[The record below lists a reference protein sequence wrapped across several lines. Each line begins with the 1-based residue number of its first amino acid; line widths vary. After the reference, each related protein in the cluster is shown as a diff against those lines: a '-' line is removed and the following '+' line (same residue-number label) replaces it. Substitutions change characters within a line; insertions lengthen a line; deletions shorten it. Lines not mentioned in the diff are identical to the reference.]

1 MNNTIL
7 VSASREYKIHCGG
20 GILESALS
28 DFLSSARY
36 ERILIVTDT
45 TVDSF
50 YGVKVLNLLKHSGR
64 ECFKFAFPP
73 GEAHKTLKTVAEIL
87 EYAASC
93 CLTRG
98 DLIIALG
105 GGIVGDVG
113 GFCAAS
119 YLRGIDF
126 IQIPTTFLAAID
138 SSVGGKTG
146 VNLALGKN
154 LAGAFYQPREV
165 ICDTDFFKTLSG
177 EIFACGTSEAIKY
190 GAVFDREFFY
200 RFDGDFQSDIS
211 DIVLKCI
218 KFKADVV
225 KNDEFDR
232 GERQLLNF
240 GHTIGHA
247 VEKCSSFKISHGA
260 AVAIGMAAAA
270 RAADKLGFSKEP
282 CGSEIVRILE
292 KNNLPIE
299 CPFSSDELLGAI
311 LLDKKR
317 AGNKLTL
324 VLPEK
329 IGKCVLHPIS
339 LGSLHDFLKNAV

>member
-1 MNNTIL
+1 MDNTL
-7 VSASREYKIHCGG
+7 TVSASREYKIRCGG

-28 DFLSSARY
+28 DFLSLMRY
-36 ERILIVTDT
+36 ERILIITDT
-45 TVDSF
+45 TVDEL
-50 YGVKVLNLLKHSGR
+50 YGAKVLNLSKHSGR

-73 GEAHKTLKTVAEIL
+73 GEAHKTLETVSEIL
-87 EYAASC
+87 EYAAQC
-93 CLTRG
+93 RLTRA

-165 ICDTDFFKTLSG
+165 ICDTDFFKTLPSD
-177 EIFACGTSEAIKY
+177 IFACGTAEAIKY
-190 GAVFDREFFY
+190 GAVFDREFFD
-200 RFDGDFQSDIS
+200 RFDGDFQNDIS

-218 KFKADVV
+218 KFKAEVV

-260 AVAIGMAAAA
+260 AVAIGMAAAS

-282 CGSEIVRILE
+282 CGLEIMRILE

-299 CPFSSDELLGAI
+299 CPFSPDELLSAI

-317 AGNKLTL
+317 AGNKLNL
-324 VLPEK
+324 VLPER